1 MREFYRIEETT
12 VKHAPNGL
20 STLALAAAV
29 TAISGVAA
37 FADGPILVTSAEDSG
52 EDTLRAA
59 LETAA
64 KSDSLTQILVATD
77 SDIEVSSTLVYAGKA
92 PLAIHGMGQSIKT
105 DVDTTMLNISQGANL
120 TVTDVSFK
128 GPGKFSI
135 ENQGG
140 TGRGIFV
147 DIRDD
152 QTGVVSF
159 ILSDVEISGF
169 SDYGVLISDCDVVE
183 NCGAGRGGRGNGSDA
198 SILVRLN
205 DVEIDDNGN
214 GHFDADG
221 LRVDE
226 RGPGDIFFYAK
237 ESEFT
242 KSGADGVELDEGQD
256 GSVFATTVDSKFD
269 DNGDYCDEN
278 VLGSFL
284 PDETEGEFEDG
295 EVQEADI
302 PGPVTGSPDDGCFE
316 REVAL
321 FESGSVKEYEIGIDF
336 DDGFD
341 IDEAGPGD
349 LWSLIVDTSVKGNHD
364 EGLDF
369 GEEDAGNLKLG
380 VWNAETISN
389 TDDGLKI
396 VESGAGN
403 LSALL
408 AKLTAKDNGGYGAD
422 LQQIDEGTLT
432 VNVDKSRTSGNN
444 DGEETGLKVDQ
455 LGSGEA
461 TLRVVGSEIEDGIKA
476 KNVKVIEE

>member
-1 MREFYRIEETT
+1 
-12 VKHAPNGL
+12 VKHALNGL
-20 STLALAAAV
+20 STFALAAAA
-29 TAISGVAA
+29 TAITSLTA
-37 FADGPILVTSAEDSG
+37 FADGPILVTSAEDAG
-52 EDTLRAA
+52 EGTLRAA

-64 KSDSLTQILVATD
+64 ESDSLTQILIATD
-77 SDIEVSSTLVYAGKA
+77 RDIEVSSTLDYAGKA
-92 PLAIHGMGQSIKT
+92 PLAIHGMGQSVKT

-120 TVTDVSFK
+120 TVTDLSFK

-147 DIRDD
+147 DVRDD

-169 SDYGVLISDCDVVE
+169 SCYGVLISDCDLVE
-183 NCGAGRGGRGNGSDA
+183 NCGAGRGGQGNGSDA

-242 KSGADGVELDEGQD
+242 NSGADGVELDEGQE
-256 GSVFATTVDSKFD
+256 GSVFVTAVDSKFD
-269 DNGDYCDEN
+269 DNGDYCDEK

-284 PDETEGEFEDG
+284 PKDTEGKFEDG
-295 EVQEADI
+295 ETQESDI
-302 PGPVTGSPDDGCFE
+302 PGPVKGSPDDGCFE
-316 REVAL
+316 REVKL
-321 FESGSVKEYEIGIDF
+321 FDSGSVKEYEIGIDF
-336 DDGFD
+336 DDGFN

-349 LWSLIVDTSVKGNHD
+349 LWSLMVDSSVKGNHD

-380 VWNAETISN
+380 VWNTETNSN
-389 TDDGLKI
+389 TEDGLKI
-396 VESGAGN
+396 VESEAGN

-408 AKLTAKDNGGYGAD
+408 AKLTSKDNGGYGAD
-422 LQQIDEGTLT
+422 LRQIDEGTLT
-432 VNVDKSRTSGNN
+432 VTVEESRTSGND
-444 DGEETGLKVDQ
+444 DGEYTGLKVDQ
-455 LGSGEA
+455 RGSGKA
-461 TLRVVGSEIEDGIKA
+461 TLRVVASEIEDGMNA
-476 KNVKVIEE
+476 KDVEVIEE

>member
-1 MREFYRIEETT
+1 M
-12 VKHAPNGL
+12 
-20 STLALAAAV
+20 
-29 TAISGVAA
+29 
-37 FADGPILVTSAEDSG
+37 
-52 EDTLRAA
+52 
-59 LETAA
+59 
-64 KSDSLTQILVATD
+64 
-77 SDIEVSSTLVYAGKA
+77 
-92 PLAIHGMGQSIKT
+92 
-105 DVDTTMLNISQGANL
+105 
-120 TVTDVSFK
+120 
-128 GPGKFSI
+128 
-135 ENQGG
+135 
-140 TGRGIFV
+140 
-147 DIRDD
+147 
-152 QTGVVSF
+152 
-159 ILSDVEISGF
+159 
-169 SDYGVLISDCDVVE
+169 
-183 NCGAGRGGRGNGSDA
+183 
-198 SILVRLN
+198 VRLN

-278 VLGSFL
+278 VLGSLL
-284 PDETEGEFEDG
+284 PDEIEGEFEDG

-302 PGPVTGSPDDGCFE
+302 PGPVAGSPDDGCFE

-380 VWNAETISN
+380 VWNAETNSN

-422 LQQIDEGTLT
+422 LRQIDEGTLT